1 MAKSSLDYFPLA
13 CSFEDKIEL
22 IEAEFGLRGLA
33 IIVKLYQKIYGE
45 FGYYCEWNDEV
56 ALLFSRKAC
65 GLPEGD
71 NVVSEVI
78 KAAIKREIFSE
89 NMFHEYGILTSAGIQ
104 KRYFEAVKRR
114 TEIEVEKAY
123 LLLSASQIPNNV
135 NINQKNVCRNKEN
148 VYKNQQSKVE
158 ESKVNKRKGNVL
170 SDTKVSDC
178 SPASRGNVYQ
188 DIIDLWNALKPYGIT
203 PIRGIESQRRK
214 LVKARLEQY
223 GYDGF
228 VEAVEKIKQSDFL
241 QGKHGGRP
249 WDIKFD
255 WLILPNNFPKVLE
268 GNYDNRGNAEEHSN
282 NNFNLEDWGND

>member
-89 NMFHEYGILTSAGIQ
+89 DMFHEYGILTSAGIQ

-114 TEIEVEKAY
+114 SEIEVEKAY
-123 LLLSASQIPNNV
+123 LLLNASQIPNNV
-135 NINQKNVCRNKEN
+135 NINQKNVYRNEEN
-148 VYKNQQSKVE
+148 VCRNQQSKVE
-158 ESKVNKRKGNVL
+158 ESKVNKRKGNINTL
-170 SDTKVSDC
+170 C
-178 SPASRGNVYQ
+178 PEPENPASVPPVITIILNTKEEFPFYQ
-188 DIIDLWNALKPYGIT
+188 SDIDQYSELYPAVDVLQEFRKMKGWCMDNPSRRKT
-203 PIRGIESQRRK
+203 KRGIRK
-214 LVKARLEQY
+214 FVNSWLSRAQDRSG
-223 GYDGF
+223 GYRG
-228 VEAVEKIKQSDFL
+228 QSG
-241 QGKHGGRP
+241 QTG
-249 WDIKFD
+249 
-255 WLILPNNFPKVLE
+255 
-268 GNYDNRGNAEEHSN
+268 

>member
-33 IIVKLYQKIYGE
+33 IIVKLYQKIYGQ

-114 TEIEVEKAY
+114 SEIEVEKAY
-123 LLLSASQIPNNV
+123 LLLNASQIPNNV
-135 NINQKNVCRNKEN
+135 NIIQKNVCRNEEN
-148 VYKNQQSKVE
+148 VYRNQQSKVE
-158 ESKVNKRKGNVL
+158 ESKVNKRKGNINTL
-170 SDTKVSDC
+170 C
-178 SPASRGNVYQ
+178 PEPENPASVPPVITLTLNDKTEYPFYQ
-188 DIIDLWNALKPYGIT
+188 SDIDEYSKLYPAVDVLQEFRKMKGWCMDNPTRRKT
-203 PIRGIESQRRK
+203 KRGIRK
-214 LVKARLEQY
+214 FVNSWLSRAQDRSG
-223 GYDGF
+223 GYRGPN
-228 VEAVEKIKQSDFL
+228 
-241 QGKHGGRP
+241 GGQ
-249 WDIKFD
+249 
-255 WLILPNNFPKVLE
+255 
-268 GNYDNRGNAEEHSN
+268 AS

>member
-158 ESKVNKRKGNVL
+158 ESKVNKRKENINTL
-170 SDTKVSDC
+170 C
-178 SPASRGNVYQ
+178 PEPENPASVPPIITIILNTKEEFPFYQ
-188 DIIDLWNALKPYGIT
+188 SDIDQYSELYPAVDVLQEFRKMKGWCMDNP
-203 PIRGIESQRRK
+203 SRRK
-214 LVKARLEQY
+214 TKSGIRKFVNSWLARAQDRSG
-223 GYDGF
+223 GY
-228 VEAVEKIKQSDFL
+228 
-241 QGKHGGRP
+241 
-249 WDIKFD
+249 
-255 WLILPNNFPKVLE
+255 
-268 GNYDNRGNAEEHSN
+268 RGQAG

>member
-1 MAKSSLDYFPLA
+1 MAKSGLDYFPLA

-78 KAAIKREIFSE
+78 KAAIKRGIFSE

-123 LLLSASQIPNNV
+123 LLLNASQIPNNV
-135 NINQKNVCRNKEN
+135 NINQENVCRNSKNVCR
-148 VYKNQQSKVE
+148 NQQSKVE
-158 ESKVNKRKGNVL
+158 ESKVNKSKGNINTL
-170 SDTKVSDC
+170 CTEPEK
-178 SPASRGNVYQ
+178 PASV
-188 DIIDLWNALKPYGIT
+188 PPVIT
-203 PIRGIESQRRK
+203 LTLNDKTEYPF
-214 LVKARLEQY
+214 Y
-223 GYDGF
+223 
-228 VEAVEKIKQSDFL
+228 QSDIDEYSDLYPAVNVL
-241 QGKHGGRP
+241 QELKKMRGWCKDNPTKRKTKKGIRRFVNSWLSRAQDQGDGYRNQSHG
-249 WDIKFD
+249 
-255 WLILPNNFPKVLE
+255 
-268 GNYDNRGNAEEHSN
+268 SSTN

>member
-1 MAKSSLDYFPLA
+1 VAKSSLDYFPLA

-89 NMFHEYGILTSAGIQ
+89 DMFHEYGILTSAGIQ

-114 TEIEVEKAY
+114 SEIEVEKAY
-123 LLLSASQIPNNV
+123 LLLNASQIPNNV
-135 NINQKNVCRNKEN
+135 NINQKNVYRNEEN
-148 VYKNQQSKVE
+148 VCRNQQSKVE
-158 ESKVNKRKGNVL
+158 ESKVNKRKGNINTL
-170 SDTKVSDC
+170 C
-178 SPASRGNVYQ
+178 PEPENPASVPPVITIILNTKEEFPFYQ
-188 DIIDLWNALKPYGIT
+188 SDIDQYSELYPAVDVLQEFRKMKGWCMDNPSRRKT
-203 PIRGIESQRRK
+203 KRGIRK
-214 LVKARLEQY
+214 FVNSWLSRAQDRSG
-223 GYDGF
+223 GYRG
-228 VEAVEKIKQSDFL
+228 QSG
-241 QGKHGGRP
+241 QTG
-249 WDIKFD
+249 
-255 WLILPNNFPKVLE
+255 
-268 GNYDNRGNAEEHSN
+268 

>member
-89 NMFHEYGILTSAGIQ
+89 DMFHEYGILTSAGIQ

-114 TEIEVEKAY
+114 SEIEVEKPY
-123 LLLSASQIPNNV
+123 LLLNASQIPNNV
-135 NINQKNVCRNKEN
+135 NINQKNVCRNEEN
-148 VYKNQQSKVE
+148 VYRNLQSKVE
-158 ESKVNKRKGNVL
+158 ESKVNKRKVNERKGNINTL
-170 SDTKVSDC
+170 C
-178 SPASRGNVYQ
+178 PEPENPASVPPVITIILNTKEEFPFYQ
-188 DIIDLWNALKPYGIT
+188 SDIDQYSELYPAVDVLQEFRKMKGWCLDNPSRRKT
-203 PIRGIESQRRK
+203 KRGIRK
-214 LVKARLEQY
+214 FVNSWLSRAQDRSG
-223 GYDGF
+223 GYRG
-228 VEAVEKIKQSDFL
+228 QS
-241 QGKHGGRP
+241 GGQS
-249 WDIKFD
+249 
-255 WLILPNNFPKVLE
+255 
-268 GNYDNRGNAEEHSN
+268 G